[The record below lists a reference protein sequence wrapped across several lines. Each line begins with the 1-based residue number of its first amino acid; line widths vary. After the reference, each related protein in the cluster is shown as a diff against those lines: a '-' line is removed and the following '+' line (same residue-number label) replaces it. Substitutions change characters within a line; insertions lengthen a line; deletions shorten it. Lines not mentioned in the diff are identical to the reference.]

1 MRRQAHQLTAETRC
15 IVQIQLQCAWILQCI
30 TVVYMLQR
38 TVYCVIAQLITT
50 ASEALSQYMYYN
62 IIYNL
67 SDSCLHSTMDTSQIT
82 DVPLNLWGRVGFL
95 KYIFAILIWKY
106 VRTVI
111 YALAF
116 VNIFQIVIIEKPLH
130 C

>member
-1 MRRQAHQLTAETRC
+1 
-15 IVQIQLQCAWILQCI
+15 
-30 TVVYMLQR
+30 MLQR
-38 TVYCVIAQLITT
+38 TDYCVIAQLITT

-67 SDSCLHSTMDTSQIT
+67 SDSCLNSTMDTSQIT
-82 DVPLNLWGRVGFL
+82 DIPLNLWGRVGFL
-95 KYIFAILIWKY
+95 KYIFAIFMWKY